1 LESGRRAATVLSKAG
16 EQSDT
21 LSWDPYTA
29 LGLSRTAT
37 ADDTRRAYRQLA
49 KELHPDVRPG
59 DKVAEE
65 KFKRATAAFNLLS
78 DPAMKSR
85 FDRGEIDADG
95 NERAAFGSR
104 PRYSSRAHA
113 DAGASYSGGSNYS
126 TGGGAY
132 STGGASGANDSFDL
146 GDIFSDLFGPGFGG
160 GRGYSRMRG
169 RDIRFTL
176 EIDFLDSV
184 NGAKR
189 RVALSE
195 GRTLDV
201 AIPAGVESGQV
212 LRLKAQGGSGVQG
225 GPAGDAL
232 VELTVRSHPF
242 FRREGQDLHMDLSI
256 SLTEAVEG
264 ARVQAPTA
272 MGPVTLTVPA
282 GSNTGKV
289 LRLKGKGIAGQGDQ
303 FVRLQVVLPDVID
316 EDLKK
321 FVKKWPKRGAV
332 PPRPGN

>member
-1 LESGRRAATVLSKAG
+1 
-16 EQSDT
+16 
-21 LSWDPYTA
+21 LSWDPYAA

-37 ADDTRRAYRQLA
+37 ADDIRRAYRQLA

-59 DKVAEE
+59 DKAAED

-78 DPAMKSR
+78 DAATKSR

-95 NERAAFGSR
+95 NERMAFGSR
-104 PRYSSRAHA
+104 PRQSSRAHA
-113 DAGASYSGGSNYS
+113 GAGAGN
-126 TGGGAY
+126 GGA
-132 STGGASGANDSFDL
+132 GAANDAFDI

-176 EIDFLDSV
+176 EIDFLDAI
-184 NGAKR
+184 NGARR
-189 RVALSE
+189 RVSLSE

-212 LRLKAQGGSGVQG
+212 LRLKGQGGPGVQG

-232 VELTVRSHPF
+232 VELTVRPHPF
-242 FRREGQDLHMDLSI
+242 FRREGQDIHMDLSI

-264 ARVQAPTA
+264 GRVQAPTA
-272 MGPVTLTVPA
+272 SGPVSLTIPA

-289 LRLKGKGIAGQGDQ
+289 LRLKGKGVAGQGDQ
-303 FVRLQVVLPDVID
+303 FVRLQVVLPDVVD

-321 FVKKWPKRGAV
+321 FVKKWPKRSAV

>member
-1 LESGRRAATVLSKAG
+1 MFQRKAG
-16 EQSDT
+16 AQSDRV
-21 LSWDPYTA
+21 SWDPYTA
-29 LGLSRTAT
+29 LGVSRSAT
-37 ADDTRRAYRQLA
+37 ADEIRRAYRKLA

-59 DKVAEE
+59 DKQAEE
-65 KFKRATAAFNLLS
+65 RFKRATAAFNLLS
-78 DPAMKSR
+78 DPVTKGR

-95 NERAAFGSR
+95 NERMAFGSR
-104 PRYSSRAHA
+104 PRQGARAHA
-113 DAGASYSGGSNYS
+113 GAGAAPGGM
-126 TGGGAY
+126 GAD
-132 STGGASGANDSFDL
+132 AFDL

-160 GRGYSRMRG
+160 GRGYTRMRG

-176 EIDFLDSV
+176 DIDFLDAV

-189 RVALSE
+189 RISLAE

-212 LRLKAQGGSGVQG
+212 LRLKNQGAPGIQG

-232 VELTVRSHPF
+232 VELNVRPHPF
-242 FRREGQDLHMDLSI
+242 FRREGQDVHMDLNI

-264 ARVQAPTA
+264 ARVQAPTPG
-272 MGPVTLTVPA
+272 GPVTLTIPA

-289 LRLKGKGIAGQGDQ
+289 LRLKGKGVAGQGDQ
-303 FVRLQVVLPDVID
+303 FVRLQVVLPETAD

-321 FVKKWPKRGAV
+321 FVKKWPKRGYV
-332 PPRPGN
+332 PPRPSG